1 MSAPLWQY
9 ADYLQYAGHPSP
21 LVREWALKGLE
32 YHYPEQGLPV
42 ALKLLDDPEEEVSRE
57 ASLYLA
63 EHATARECP
72 SLLDAFFARKT
83 KASPVYLKAL
93 GRAGYV
99 QAVPLLVERLAVT
112 RDKNEMLMLAEILA
126 SLGGPL
132 AREAL
137 LRLLAQ
143 VKTDPL
149 LWSGVAASLAR
160 LGQSADLRQIA
171 ADYFDRL
178 KTAYPYDHRG
188 LADIAGVRE
197 LAEALARIW
206 TGRGKRR
213 QELLDCAVEY
223 FGPDFPVDWF
233 CSADL
238 APLWRRITRASRL
251 DDLSGAVLEM
261 ARQVIKSQRRDE
273 NMLTAAA
280 ALTREENPY
289 RRLAGL
295 RWLLL
300 ASLHQ
305 EARENNSRRIPGET
319 AGILLACLFA
329 LAADPNYGEVP
340 ADTPPEERERL
351 LMELLTGPRPE
362 VSPAVIEEVAELG
375 GRVVKE
381 LTDVLVKD
389 PAGWGALRAVRVL
402 RQLARRQPEAC
413 LPAAPALLAVLEND
427 AALDLMEDCVDVLA
441 TLGPAVLPLIDRA
454 FQNNSRSGAEFHLLS
469 ILGRL
474 PYPEAV
480 AILARQEQLLFA
492 ATESYCLAVKSLAS
506 ASFLELYRR
515 EWRPG
520 EFLLTETLLFL
531 AELHGQPIPELPRL
545 RREYRE
551 YRQRQRKSLATL
563 ESALKRGI
571 LPERDD
577 ESRSLE
583 LKCRRCGRVYH
594 YEVEELF
601 VDISQYRKE
610 SANLRDALLIQE
622 DIVCKGCGAVND
634 YEYTNAAMLA
644 LTAEIM
650 LLAARGQKESSWLT
664 FGRST
669 TFDGKEIP
677 LSKMPAYFERLV
689 QRSPANAAL
698 RVRYGNV
705 LRRLGRVEEALAQ
718 YQTALR
724 LEPDNAEAAYALG
737 TLYQSMGQGDKA
749 APLLARGEAFLAGQP
764 AVMETAGQNLR
775 DDPPDKVTPVPV
787 RVARIG
793 RNQPCPCGSGK
804 KYKHCCGRR

>member
-9 ADYLQYAGHPSP
+9 ADYLQYADHPSP

-32 YHYPEQGLPV
+32 CHYPEKGLPV
-42 ALKLLDDPEEEVSRE
+42 ALKLLHDPDEEVSQE

-72 SLLDAFFARKT
+72 SLLDAFLARKT

-99 QAVPLLVERLAVT
+99 EAVPLLVERLAVT
-112 RDKNEMLMLAEILA
+112 RDKNEMLILAETLA

-143 VKTDPL
+143 VKTDSI
-149 LWSGVAASLAR
+149 LWSGVAVFLAR

-171 ADYFDRL
+171 AGYFDHL
-178 KTAYPYDHRG
+178 KTAYPYHHWG

-197 LAEALARIW
+197 LAKALARIW
-206 TGRGKRR
+206 TGWGKRR
-213 QELLDCAVEY
+213 QELLDCAAEY

-261 ARQVIKSQRRDE
+261 GRQVIKSQRRDE

-280 ALTREENPY
+280 ALTREEKPY

-305 EARENNSRRIPGET
+305 EARENNSRRIPEET
-319 AGILLACLFA
+319 AGILLGCLFA

-340 ADTPPEERERL
+340 ADTTPEERERL
-351 LMELLTGPRPE
+351 LMELLTGSRPE

-402 RQLARRQPEAC
+402 LQLARRQPEAC

-454 FQNNSRSGAEFHLLS
+454 F
-469 ILGRL
+469 
-474 PYPEAV
+474 
-480 AILARQEQLLFA
+480 
-492 ATESYCLAVKSLAS
+492 
-506 ASFLELYRR
+506 
-515 EWRPG
+515 
-520 EFLLTETLLFL
+520 
-531 AELHGQPIPELPRL
+531 
-545 RREYRE
+545 
-551 YRQRQRKSLATL
+551 
-563 ESALKRGI
+563 
-571 LPERDD
+571 
-577 ESRSLE
+577 
-583 LKCRRCGRVYH
+583 
-594 YEVEELF
+594 
-601 VDISQYRKE
+601 
-610 SANLRDALLIQE
+610 
-622 DIVCKGCGAVND
+622 
-634 YEYTNAAMLA
+634 
-644 LTAEIM
+644 
-650 LLAARGQKESSWLT
+650 
-664 FGRST
+664 
-669 TFDGKEIP
+669 
-677 LSKMPAYFERLV
+677 
-689 QRSPANAAL
+689 
-698 RVRYGNV
+698 
-705 LRRLGRVEEALAQ
+705 
-718 YQTALR
+718 
-724 LEPDNAEAAYALG
+724 
-737 TLYQSMGQGDKA
+737 
-749 APLLARGEAFLAGQP
+749 
-764 AVMETAGQNLR
+764 
-775 DDPPDKVTPVPV
+775 
-787 RVARIG
+787 
-793 RNQPCPCGSGK
+793 
-804 KYKHCCGRR
+804 